1 MGRWNVHGEYSSG
14 DFMRLLIRDI
24 RGDEEGVASTVGT
37 IMALLVFLTFLSL
50 IVNQY
55 VPVWMKDSEASHMN
69 GSLGQFG
76 GIKGA
81 IDLQILS
88 AQAAQITGT
97 HYIPVTASSAVSVG
111 VDGVPIFAAS
121 TLGTLQ
127 SFPDAGPF
135 TVSFDYLIRGVPTH
149 VQEQSNGSIVLDV
162 ANRYYVPQKIAY
174 ENGAVIRY
182 QSDGQVIRAQPTF
195 SVMKTNNTLD
205 ISFGL
210 VSLYGAGSVSGTS
223 TEVVNTQVFAFDR
236 QDYRGFPAN
245 AVIWVDHPS
254 RYGLAWYRFLNAT
267 LASSLNLCPS
277 TSFSPCLFSQNSL
290 DISLTA
296 KIGATI
302 IYILS
307 AKYNPTTQTYIM
319 HLEIHNSP
327 VLPLSY
333 FRLQHAQVQ
342 VGVGDATSNVQF

>member
-69 GSLGQFG
+69 GALGQFG

-81 IDLQILS
+81 IDLQILA
-88 AQAAQITGT
+88 AQAAQIAGT
-97 HYIPVTASSAVSVG
+97 HYIPVTASSAVSLG

-121 TLGTLQ
+121 TLGTIQ

-135 TVSFDYLIRGVPTH
+135 IVTFNYLISGVSTP
-149 VQEQSNGSIVLDV
+149 VREQSNGSIELDV
-162 ANRYYVPQKIAY
+162 GNRYYVPQKIAY
-174 ENGAVIRY
+174 ENGAIVRY

-195 SVMKTNNTLD
+195 SVVKTNNTLD

-236 QDYRGFPAN
+236 QDYQGFAPN
-245 AVIWVDHPS
+245 AVITIYHNS
-254 RYGLAWYRFLNAT
+254 TRYGLAWYQFLNQT
-267 LASSLNLCPS
+267 LASALHLGGTFTQTP
-277 TSFSPCLFSQNSL
+277 L
-290 DISLTA
+290 DVTFTA
-296 KIGATI
+296 KIGPVVVYLVTA
-302 IYILS
+302 S
-307 AKYNPTTQTYIM
+307 FNPSTQTYTM
-319 HLEIHNSP
+319 RLEIHNS
-327 VLPLSY
+327 LALGLSF

>member
-1 MGRWNVHGEYSSG
+1 
-14 DFMRLLIRDI
+14 MRLLIRDI

-69 GSLGQFG
+69 GALGQFG

-88 AQAAQITGT
+88 AQAAQIAGT
-97 HYIPVTASSAVSVG
+97 HYIPVTASSAVSLG

-127 SFPDAGPF
+127 SFPDAGGFWVNFSYIPNP
-135 TVSFDYLIRGVPTH
+135 TVPLQVATVNEASSGAI
-149 VQEQSNGSIVLDV
+149 QLDV
-162 ANRYYVPQKIAY
+162 GNRYYIPQTIAY
-174 ENGAVIRY
+174 ENGAVIRF

-195 SVMKTNNTLD
+195 SVLKTNNTLD